1 MKKGSL
7 MYGVIIQ
14 VKIDRN
20 CEDEM
25 RVMTD
30 EVVPKA
36 RQVPGF
42 VGGTWFRSLTGNDVT
57 AVMLFDSEDTACSV
71 GEFVSTGPLAERPM
85 WSVYAIGTYEV
96 VAQA

>member
-1 MKKGSL
+1 

-25 RVMTD
+25 RVTTD

-36 RQVPGF
+36 RQLPGF
-42 VGGTWFRSLTGNDVT
+42 VGGTWFRSLKGNDVT
-57 AVMLFDSEDTACSV
+57 AVTLFDSEDAACGV
-71 GEFVSTGPLAERPM
+71 AELVRTGPLAERPM
-85 WSVYAIGTYEV
+85 WSIYAIGTYEV